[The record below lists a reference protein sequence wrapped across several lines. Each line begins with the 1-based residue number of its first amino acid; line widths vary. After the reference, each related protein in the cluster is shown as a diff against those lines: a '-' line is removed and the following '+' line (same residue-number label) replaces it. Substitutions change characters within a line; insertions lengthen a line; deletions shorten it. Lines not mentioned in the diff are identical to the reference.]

1 MRNVTYINAGAGS
14 GKTYRLT
21 KTLTELIKEK
31 KVKPEQV
38 ILTTFTTKAAN
49 EFKEKAKAFLFDEGM
64 YEEAVQL
71 DHAMIG
77 TVHSVCQR
85 MIGKYWFNLGLSPN
99 MGVMA
104 EEDTKY
110 YISQS
115 LAELPTE
122 DELKELHGFAKEFD
136 LHETEG
142 FKVKSAINY
151 DFWQGHLKSI
161 IDFATNYE
169 LEDFAKSEPESL
181 DYIRQFVCAGATIT
195 ISNAELDAML
205 TEARAYVQN
214 SNRIK
219 KKDDYFK
226 SFDEIKRTSWRK
238 SVAWYKNVQKTM
250 DAKYGDTCAAVSDRL
265 ANIWVSQEIFDK
277 QESYIKLLFN
287 LAMRWKENFAQFKRD
302 KNLLDYNDM
311 EKYMRLLMQNEDI
324 ASEISQSYRYLF
336 VDEFQ
341 DSSPIQVKIFDAL
354 SDLMEH
360 SYWVGD
366 YKQAIYGF
374 RGSDIALTK
383 AVVDRVAKKENGC
396 DTDTL
401 DKSWRSLPDIVEVNN
416 AVFEKTFADVLDKE
430 NIHLDKVREN
440 KTHEDSLRYFV
451 SGEGAGVAEHILK
464 LLNKGAKPNEIA
476 VLARANATLATV
488 ADNLKGW
495 DIPSSREDYPVIESP
510 VYPLVA
516 SLLRIVGSAKDA
528 LSKATVAIL
537 TESDCTTQRIIEAKI
552 LNDADASA
560 KTEDYL
566 ADVLLISQLLTIRPR
581 LQQQSVASL
590 VESMVIELNLYD
602 VVKKLSID
610 PAFGISCLQ
619 TIINTARVYEEH
631 SVQMNLPATIDGF
644 LAYIEEVSPVGS
656 GDPNGVQ
663 LHTYHSCKGLQWKY
677 VILMSLNTN
686 VADLKKSVKN
696 ETYGVHA
703 IHSEEPSAENPYPE
717 VFIRLIPWVYGTA
730 KNVPDEISVKIEASE
745 SFKLAY
751 KSMIAETNR
760 VFYVGM
766 TRPQDVLILNI
777 DVPKKG
783 AKLLQWPKDDGVDT
797 VSENIPDSG
806 DWDVFGTGHLFKNFS
821 LTQSELENLEPY
833 GEEDETRYMALNIDE
848 PSFEKQEPR
857 YLSPSRIHAKGDVA
871 SHHNFEKRIPFAK
884 QPSDMA
890 TVGDCIHQIFAG
902 IEESRPAYKIE
913 LDEIIGSYGLKGVLA
928 DKEAITLAWKNLS
941 EYLTATHGA
950 AVKTYHERPFR
961 LELEGQTIV
970 GSIDLVWQTEE
981 GDILVDFKTC
991 PMGPKAVLD
1000 AESEH
1005 YAGWYAGQLD
1015 AYQDALEAAGEKVI
1029 KRYIYYPVSG
1039 LLAEV
1044 TRAFEIDPPYKESVF
1059 HVFGVSGLDIEQ
1071 LWKKAP
1077 KHCSDNG
1084 FSGEIGIKESEGNDE
1099 TRQEYSTV
1107 LQGAST
1113 QGVTVTYFP
1122 GEKAHLHIDLPWM
1135 GSIGDVKLAF
1145 AFMKALRDL
1154 YPECEIYYND
1164 TYDEGQFGLQDE
1176 NFDAMVVMRLR
1187 NMMELIE
1194 SSKNGQLA
1202 GAPGLFHDFIVPT
1215 LEDNPDKSLEDLT
1228 MQAANDFIAL
1238 QWEYSD
1244 YENAGNAKVTAPDG
1258 EEYTMRILTNMHNTF
1273 VPVCQHV
1280 SISNKKGQVKD
1291 IPTKDF
1297 IKAMD
1302 GHPHFKMVD
1311 KMQFVLDQMSDEEW
1325 EELYNSIDGLELGD
1339 NEPNK
1344 DNCLFLEVPLELF
1357 NEILSRE
1364 KDYIDVEV
1372 LHNTCLSV
1380 LENIDG
1386 NLVLCCDEMPTM
1398 FFGCHFWNNGEFP
1411 YVIKQSLKYITLLNQ
1426 GRELNLK
1433 IVSHEE
1439 SVKERCDFELDKSIK
1454 SNPNGDA
1461 CIWNVRFNVE
1471 VYTYGGIPTEE
1482 NGNEKDAEHNF
1493 YLLR

>member
-1 MRNVTYINAGAGS
+1 MKNVTYINAGAGS

-21 KTLTELIKEK
+21 KTLTELIKDK

-64 YEEAVQL
+64 YEAAVQL

-85 MIGKYWFNLGLSPN
+85 MVGKYWFNLGLSPN

-122 DELKELHGFAKEFD
+122 DELNVLHDFARDFD
-136 LHETEG
+136 VRIYENYRPKG
-142 FKVKSAINY
+142 IDY
-151 DFWQGHLKSI
+151 DFWQAHLKSI

-169 LEDFAKSEPESL
+169 IEDFSKSEEESL
-181 DYIRQFVCAGATIT
+181 SFIRQFYKPGCDCTFTYDELKAVVDEQEAFLRSKKQSTANDKRIEALVKARYNLHKPTILT
-195 ISNAELDAML
+195 LKNIKSTIGTPQGYGPLAEDFETRISNLWSSDL
-205 TEARAYVQN
+205 VY
-214 SNRIK
+214 
-219 KKDDYFK
+219 
-226 SFDEIKRTSWRK
+226 
-238 SVAWYKNVQKTM
+238 YKQK
-250 DAKYGDTCAAVSDRL
+250 
-265 ANIWVSQEIFDK
+265 
-277 QESYIKLLFN
+277 SYIKLLFN

-374 RGSDIALTK
+374 RGSDITLTK

-416 AVFEKTFADVLDKE
+416 AVFENTFADVLDKE

-451 SGEGAGVAEHILK
+451 AEEGAGVAEHILK
-464 LLNKGAKPNEIA
+464 LLNQGAKPNEIA

-537 TESDCTTQRIIEAKI
+537 TESDCTTQQIIDAKI
-552 LNDADASA
+552 LNDADASL

-566 ADVLLISQLLTIRPR
+566 AGVPLISQLLTIRPR

-602 VVKKLSID
+602 IVKKLNVE

-619 TIINTARVYEEH
+619 TIIDTARVYEEH

-644 LAYIEEVSPVGS
+644 LAYIEEVSPVGN

-686 VADLKKSVKN
+686 VADIKKSVRS
-696 ETYGVHA
+696 ETYGVHV
-703 IHSEEPSAENPYPE
+703 IHSEEPLAENPYPE
-717 VFIRLIPWVYGTA
+717 VFIRLTPWVYGTA
-730 KNVPDEISVKIEASE
+730 KNVPDEISVKIEESE

-751 KSMIAETNR
+751 KAMLEETNR
-760 VFYVGM
+760 VLYVGM

-797 VSENIPDSG
+797 TADNIPDAG
-806 DWDVFGTGHLFKNFS
+806 DWDVFGTGHLFKDFT

-833 GEEDETRYMALNIDE
+833 GEEDETRYMALDIDE

-871 SHHNFEKRIPFAK
+871 SHHDFEKRIPFAK
-884 QPSDMA
+884 QQSDMA

-928 DKEAITLAWKNLS
+928 DKDAITFAWENLS

-961 LELEGQTIV
+961 LERDGQTIV

-981 GDILVDFKTC
+981 GDILIDFKTC

-1000 AESEH
+1000 PESEH

-1044 TRAFEIDPPYKESVF
+1044 TRATEEDYQYE
-1059 HVFGVSGLDIEQ
+1059 E
-1071 LWKKAP
+1071 
-1077 KHCSDNG
+1077 
-1084 FSGEIGIKESEGNDE
+1084 
-1099 TRQEYSTV
+1099 
-1107 LQGAST
+1107 
-1113 QGVTVTYFP
+1113 
-1122 GEKAHLHIDLPWM
+1122 
-1135 GSIGDVKLAF
+1135 
-1145 AFMKALRDL
+1145 
-1154 YPECEIYYND
+1154 
-1164 TYDEGQFGLQDE
+1164 
-1176 NFDAMVVMRLR
+1176 
-1187 NMMELIE
+1187 
-1194 SSKNGQLA
+1194 
-1202 GAPGLFHDFIVPT
+1202 DF
-1215 LEDNPDKSLEDLT
+1215 
-1228 MQAANDFIAL
+1228 
-1238 QWEYSD
+1238 
-1244 YENAGNAKVTAPDG
+1244 YE
-1258 EEYTMRILTNMHNTF
+1258 
-1273 VPVCQHV
+1273 
-1280 SISNKKGQVKD
+1280 
-1291 IPTKDF
+1291 
-1297 IKAMD
+1297 
-1302 GHPHFKMVD
+1302 
-1311 KMQFVLDQMSDEEW
+1311 
-1325 EELYNSIDGLELGD
+1325 SIDDLELDD
-1339 NEPNK
+1339 NEPNE
-1344 DNCLFLEVPLELF
+1344 DNSLALEVSLEQF
-1357 NEILSRE
+1357 NKILSKE
-1364 KDYIDVEV
+1364 ETWIDVDI
-1372 LHNTCLSV
+1372 LQNTYQNI

-1386 NLVLCCDEMPTM
+1386 NLVLCCDEMPTS
-1398 FFGCHFWNNGEFP
+1398 FYGCHFWNNGEFP

-1426 GRELNLK
+1426 GRELNLQ
-1433 IVSHEE
+1433 IVGHEE
-1439 SVKERCDFELDKSIK
+1439 SVKERCDFDTDKSIK
-1454 SNPNGDA
+1454 SNPNGEA
-1461 CIWNVRFNVE
+1461 CIWTVRFNVE
-1471 VYTYGGIPTEE
+1471 VYTYGGIPTKDREE
-1482 NGNEKDAEHNF
+1482 IEPNF
-1493 YLLR
+1493 HLLRWNPAISSMTKDIYHNGLEQNWDGSVSDWSIYEWEEAHKGDYFFMLREGEDECAGIIFRGIFESEPYTDEDWKGTAQQRHYCLFTITDQPSAVDGEPHITMEQLEEVIPEIDWRKGHSGEKITKEQAQKLFKLWDGE

>member
-1 MRNVTYINAGAGS
+1 MKNVTYINAGAGS
-14 GKTYRLT
+14 GKTYHLT

-64 YEEAVQL
+64 YEEAVRL

-122 DELKELHGFAKEFD
+122 DELKVLHDFAKEFD
-136 LHETEG
+136 LHEKDG
-142 FKVKSAINY
+142 YKIKSVINY
-151 DFWQGHLKSI
+151 DFWQGHLKRI

-169 LEDFAKSEPESL
+169 LEDFAKSEQESL
-181 DYIRQFVCAGATIT
+181 AYIRQFVLAGATIT
-195 ISNAELDAML
+195 ISNEELDVML
-205 TEARAYVQN
+205 KEARKYVEK

-219 KKDDYFK
+219 KKNDYFN

-238 SVAWYKNVQKTM
+238 SIAWYKSVQKIM
-250 DAKYGDTCAAVSDRL
+250 KKYYGDTCANVLNKL
-265 ANIWVSQEIFDK
+265 AKLWVSQEVFDK

-287 LAMRWKENFAQFKRD
+287 LAKRWKENFAQFKRE

-324 ASEISQSYRYLF
+324 ASEISESYRYLF

-341 DSSPIQVKIFDAL
+341 DSSPIQVKIFDSL

-401 DKSWRSLPDIVEVNN
+401 GKSWRSLPDIVEVNN

-430 NIHLDKVREN
+430 NIHLDNVREN
-440 KTHEDSLRYFV
+440 EMQEDSLRYFV
-451 SGEGAGVAEHILK
+451 AGEGAGVAEHILK

-476 VLARANATLATV
+476 VLARYNDTLTAV
-488 ADNLKGW
+488 AVNLKGKK
-495 DIPSSREDYPVIESP
+495 IPSSREDYPVIESP

-537 TESDCTTQRIIEAKI
+537 TESDCSTQQIIEAKI
-552 LNDADASA
+552 LNDADASL

-566 ADVLLISQLLTIRPR
+566 ADVPLISQLLTIRPR
-581 LQQQSVASL
+581 LQQQSIASL

-602 VVKKLSID
+602 VVKKLSMD

-644 LAYIEEVSPVGS
+644 LAYIEEVSPVCS

-686 VADLKKSVKN
+686 VADKKKSVKN

-703 IHSEEPSAENPYPE
+703 MYSEEPSAEKPYPE
-717 VFIRLIPWVYGTA
+717 IFIRLTPWVYGTA
-730 KNVPDEISVKIEASE
+730 TNVPNEISVKIKESE
-745 SFKLAY
+745 SFNLAY
-751 KSMIAETNR
+751 KSMIAEANR

-777 DVPKKG
+777 DKPG
-783 AKLLQWPKDDGVDT
+783 NGQKLLQWPNDVGVDT
-797 VSENIPDSG
+797 VAENIPDSG
-806 DWDVFGTGHLFKNFS
+806 DWDVFGTGHLFKNFT
-821 LTQSELENLEPY
+821 LTPSEIDNLETY
-833 GEEDETRYMALNIDE
+833 GEEDETRYMALNIEE

-857 YLSPSRIHAKGDVA
+857 YLSPSRIHAKGNVA
-871 SHHNFEKRIPFAK
+871 SYHNFEKRIPFAK

-902 IEESRPAYKIE
+902 VEESRPADKIE
-913 LDEIIGSYGLKGVLA
+913 LDEIIDSYGLNGVFC
-928 DKEAITLAWKNLS
+928 DKDAITLAWKKLS

-961 LELEGQTIV
+961 LEREGQTIV

-1015 AYQDALEAAGEKVI
+1015 AYQDALKAAGEKVI

-1044 TRAFEIDPPYKESVF
+1044 TRAFEIDPP
-1059 HVFGVSGLDIEQ
+1059 
-1071 LWKKAP
+1071 
-1077 KHCSDNG
+1077 C
-1084 FSGEIGIKESEGNDE
+1084 
-1099 TRQEYSTV
+1099 
-1107 LQGAST
+1107 
-1113 QGVTVTYFP
+1113 
-1122 GEKAHLHIDLPWM
+1122 
-1135 GSIGDVKLAF
+1135 
-1145 AFMKALRDL
+1145 
-1154 YPECEIYYND
+1154 
-1164 TYDEGQFGLQDE
+1164 
-1176 NFDAMVVMRLR
+1176 
-1187 NMMELIE
+1187 
-1194 SSKNGQLA
+1194 
-1202 GAPGLFHDFIVPT
+1202 
-1215 LEDNPDKSLEDLT
+1215 
-1228 MQAANDFIAL
+1228 
-1238 QWEYSD
+1238 
-1244 YENAGNAKVTAPDG
+1244 
-1258 EEYTMRILTNMHNTF
+1258 
-1273 VPVCQHV
+1273 
-1280 SISNKKGQVKD
+1280 
-1291 IPTKDF
+1291 
-1297 IKAMD
+1297 
-1302 GHPHFKMVD
+1302 
-1311 KMQFVLDQMSDEEW
+1311 
-1325 EELYNSIDGLELGD
+1325 
-1339 NEPNK
+1339 
-1344 DNCLFLEVPLELF
+1344 
-1357 NEILSRE
+1357 
-1364 KDYIDVEV
+1364 
-1372 LHNTCLSV
+1372 
-1380 LENIDG
+1380 
-1386 NLVLCCDEMPTM
+1386 
-1398 FFGCHFWNNGEFP
+1398 
-1411 YVIKQSLKYITLLNQ
+1411 
-1426 GRELNLK
+1426 
-1433 IVSHEE
+1433 
-1439 SVKERCDFELDKSIK
+1439 
-1454 SNPNGDA
+1454 
-1461 CIWNVRFNVE
+1461 
-1471 VYTYGGIPTEE
+1471 
-1482 NGNEKDAEHNF
+1482 
-1493 YLLR
+1493 

>member
-1 MRNVTYINAGAGS
+1 MKNVTYINAGAGS

-21 KTLTELIKEK
+21 QTLTELIKDK

-49 EFKEKAKAFLFDEGM
+49 EFKEKAKALLFDEGM
-64 YEEAVQL
+64 YEAAVQL

-122 DELKELHGFAKEFD
+122 DELKV
-136 LHETEG
+136 LHEFARDFDVRIYENYRPKG
-142 FKVKSAINY
+142 IDY

-169 LEDFAKSEPESL
+169 LEDFAKSEQESL
-181 DYIRQFVCAGATIT
+181 DYIRQFVRAGATIS
-195 ISNAELDAML
+195 ISNAELDDML
-205 TEARAYVQN
+205 SEARAYVQN

-219 KKDDYFK
+219 KKEDYFK
-226 SFDEIKRTSWRK
+226 SFDDIKRNSWKK
-238 SVAWYKNVQKTM
+238 SVAWYQSVQKAM
-250 DAKYGDTCAAVSDRL
+250 DAKYGDTCATVLDRL
-265 ANIWVSQEIFDK
+265 ADIWVSREIFDK

-354 SDLMEH
+354 SELMEH

-383 AVVDRVAKKENGC
+383 AVVDRVAMKENGC

-416 AVFEKTFADVLDKE
+416 SVFEKTFANVLDKK

-440 KTHEDSLRYFV
+440 KTHDDSLRYFV
-451 SGEGAGVAEHILK
+451 AREGAGVAEHILK

-488 ADNLKGW
+488 ADNLKEW
-495 DIPSSREDYPVIESP
+495 NIPSSREDYPVIESP

-537 TESDCTTQRIIEAKI
+537 TESDWTTRQIIEAKI
-552 LNDADASA
+552 LNDADAYA

-566 ADVLLISQLLTIRPR
+566 ADVPLIRQLLTIRPL

-590 VESMVIELNLYD
+590 IESMIIELDLYD
-602 VVKKLSID
+602 VVKKLSMD

-619 TIINTARVYEEH
+619 TIINTARIYEEH

-703 IHSEEPSAENPYPE
+703 IHSEEPSADNPYPE
-717 VFIRLIPWVYGTA
+717 VFIRLTPWVYGTA
-730 KNVPDEISVKIEASE
+730 KNVPDEISVKIEESD

-777 DVPKKG
+777 DVPG
-783 AKLLQWPKDDGVDT
+783 RGQKLLQWPKDDGVGT
-797 VSENIPDSG
+797 VAENIPESG
-806 DWDVFGTGHLFKNFS
+806 DWDVFGTGHQFKDFT
-821 LTQSELENLEPY
+821 LTESEAVNLKPY
-833 GEEDETRYMALNIDE
+833 GGYDEANAMALNIGE
-848 PSFEKQEPR
+848 PSFGKLDAR
-857 YLSPSRIHAKGDVA
+857 YLSPSQIHAKGNVA
-871 SHHNFEKRIPFAK
+871 SHHDFNRRIPFAK

-890 TVGDCIHQIFAG
+890 TVGDCIHQIYAG
-902 IEESRPAYKIE
+902 IEEPRPAYKIE
-913 LDEIIGSYGLKGVLA
+913 LDEIIESYGLNGVLA
-928 DKEAITLAWKNLS
+928 DKNAITLAWKNLTD
-941 EYLTATHGA
+941 YLTAAHGP

-961 LELEGQTIV
+961 LEQDGQTIV
-970 GSIDLVWQTEE
+970 GSIDFVWQTAD

-1000 AESEH
+1000 MESEH

-1015 AYQDALEAAGEKVI
+1015 AYQDALEANGENVI

-1039 LLAEV
+1039 VLADV
-1044 TRAFEIDPPYKESVF
+1044 VRAILKPALDMYENIFCFDAHGIDLYKA
-1059 HVFGVSGLDIEQ
+1059 VSEAI
-1071 LWKKAP
+1071 
-1077 KHCSDNG
+1077 NG
-1084 FSGEIGIKESEGNDE
+1084 FDDKVRCIEEEPDDEELDSHIYVMEGK
-1099 TRQEYSTV
+1099 
-1107 LQGAST
+1107 ST
-1113 QGVTVTYFP
+1113 QGINLILLKSGMVTVKVPYLASREDVAIAFDILRRV
-1122 GEKAHLHIDLPWM
+1122 KAQDDGIIIYDSDEDTIAVL
-1135 GSIGDVKLAF
+1135 S
-1145 AFMKALRDL
+1145 
-1154 YPECEIYYND
+1154 ENNEIEVYYC
-1164 TYDEGQFGLQDE
+1164 
-1176 NFDAMVVMRLR
+1176 RLD
-1187 NMMELIE
+1187 NMARIIE
-1194 SSKNGQLA
+1194 SQDNHIGVNGIKNEFHIEPSYIKACMPDADPKEWTLLA
-1202 GAPGLFHDFIVPT
+1202 YRDFAEI
-1215 LEDNPDKSLEDLT
+1215 
-1228 MQAANDFIAL
+1228 
-1238 QWEYSD
+1238 QWNYDGYEYLSRA
-1244 YENAGNAKVTAPDG
+1244 EIGTPDG
-1258 EEYTMRILTNMHNTF
+1258 EKFVARILTNTKGF
-1273 VPVCQHV
+1273 AKVCEKVVLYHDKAPKIV
-1280 SISNKKGQVKD
+1280 DINDFFEKVKGNRY
-1291 IPTKDF
+1291 
-1297 IKAMD
+1297 IKRLDYA
-1302 GHPHFKMVD
+1302 
-1311 KMQFVLDQMSDEEW
+1311 QFVIDHMPEKEW
-1325 EELYNSIDGLELGD
+1325 AELYDS
-1339 NEPNK
+1339 
-1344 DNCLFLEVPLELF
+1344 
-1357 NEILSRE
+1357 
-1364 KDYIDVEV
+1364 
-1372 LHNTCLSV
+1372 
-1380 LENIDG
+1380 
-1386 NLVLCCDEMPTM
+1386 
-1398 FFGCHFWNNGEFP
+1398 
-1411 YVIKQSLKYITLLNQ
+1411 
-1426 GRELNLK
+1426 
-1433 IVSHEE
+1433 
-1439 SVKERCDFELDKSIK
+1439 
-1454 SNPNGDA
+1454 
-1461 CIWNVRFNVE
+1461 FNVE
-1471 VYTYGGIPTEE
+1471 PIRLPKT
-1482 NGNEKDAEHNF
+1482 
-1493 YLLR
+1493 YLLRWNPTISSFKLEAYRDAVRKYPNGFGSDWSIYEWEQAHEGDMFFMLRTGDDNPGIVWRGIFSSAPYEGDDWAGNNRKRMYVDFETTAFEDPDKPLPVSLAMLESAIPEIDWQKGHSGELLTDEQAETLNNLWEDVHPFD